1 MRWEADRGLK
11 GERRSENVNF
21 LGGAPEERETPV
33 SSAHGGRTERDNGG
47 ASSPIC
53 AMRSRSR
60 RIVGRRPHFAVA
72 AASGLDDHQSTTR
85 MRINVSTACLP
96 ACPHCQHPQCS
107 NSSART
113 LNRTYYTPTCAV
125 DACRGR
131 AVRRAHADLHVAC
144 ADPGERRAPALAA
157 LHLCARCTGCAC
169 QVPAVAA
176 WWPMRAMWWPM
187 SDVPWPVNKVNGPC

>member
-1 MRWEADRGLK
+1 MIEYLLK

-113 LNRTYYTPTCAV
+113 LNRTYYRTCTRPPVLLTRVVVAPCAGHTLTCMSRARIPGRGARPHSRHCTCAHAV
-125 DACRGR
+125 LGVRARSPRWQRGGR
-131 AVRRAHADLHVAC
+131 
-144 ADPGERRAPALAA
+144 
-157 LHLCARCTGCAC
+157 
-169 QVPAVAA
+169 
-176 WWPMRAMWWPM
+176 
-187 SDVPWPVNKVNGPC
+187 